1 LPEKQGL
8 DMSLKKIG
16 GDAGRNLGLSLIQGV
31 LITISHFGRHF
42 KADVEKL
49 AERGVKSRLG

>member
-1 LPEKQGL
+1 
-8 DMSLKKIG
+8 MSLEKIG

-31 LITISHFGRHF
+31 LVTITHFGRYY

-49 AERGVKSRLG
+49 AERGVKS